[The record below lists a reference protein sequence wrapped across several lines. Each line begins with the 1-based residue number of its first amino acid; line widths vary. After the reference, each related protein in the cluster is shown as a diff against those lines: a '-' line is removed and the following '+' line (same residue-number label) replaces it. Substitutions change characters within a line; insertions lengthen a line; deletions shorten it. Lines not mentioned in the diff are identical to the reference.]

1 MQSQNQQILRYMKS
15 RPIDPLTAF
24 NAFRCLRLA
33 ARIAELKEQGYKIV
47 TEMKEQN
54 GKRFASYRLA
64 K

>member
-1 MQSQNQQILRYMKS
+1 MKS

-33 ARIAELKEQGYKIV
+33 SRILELKQQGHKII